1 MQRMAIDGLKS
12 LVDRIE
18 QFAKNQ
24 NLQHWSADYGLFLP
38 RRYLNISDA
47 TDIAQKCGRV
57 GGVPI
62 PPNDRTAAQIAT
74 RDYLNKLTHPFSYT
88 DYGMYIYFRPSRQDQ
103 LSPDDYQS
111 LTREEVS
118 ARAPLYD
125 GSNQDIRIMHAGG
138 VISYFIKSKAFSPA
152 DLKIKKKRIL
162 ANLDNPCNYSL
173 VDLYVYCKVLHYFIT
188 KVILGIFR
196 IILDSPIIPM
206 ESKNKI
212 VQARYAI
219 LDILNYIIS
228 IFEKTKD
235 GKFFLTALSK
245 ADSDDKPLN
254 AAMNT
259 LADELM
265 QYGHVLFWTDSTT
278 SKEEAINNI
287 KTNTIYG
294 SLSVH
299 VDKMQ
304 KMAGSIYDDHCAG
317 ACGNVLFFI
326 SNWSEKNDFLTKIK
340 EQTGV
345 SDEACMSKI
354 ICDDEYASRDDL
366 EKLYTLGLV
375 TSIFDLFY
383 HTYDYIISTCRRESN
398 YFKYREPIRRKTRF
412 IDSKSWNFNRGY
424 LTEIIKAAHSTN
436 TYPLDTFVKGLNDI
450 LDSLSYIEA
459 GTNKVDNAGIF
470 DDFVASI
477 GGAYDTA
484 GMNDKKDQ
492 KALKARLRKLEADV
506 SGLASVKIL
515 YNTPVEKSSPGETV
529 AHVLRR
535 LEQESSPAIDT
546 VLDMIDAAVEDCYKI
561 VDSATDEEE

>member
-18 QFAKNQ
+18 QFAKSQ
-24 NLQHWSADYGLFLP
+24 NSQHLSADYGVFLP

-47 TDIAQKCGRV
+47 TDISQKCGRV

-62 PPNDRTAAQIAT
+62 PPGDRIAAQIAT

-111 LTREEVS
+111 LTREEIL

-125 GSNQDIRIMHAGG
+125 GSKQDIRIMHAGG

-196 IILDSPIIPM
+196 IILDSPVIPM

-235 GKFFLTALSK
+235 GKFFLTSLSK

-278 SKEEAINNI
+278 SKEEAIGRVKANAVH
-287 KTNTIYG
+287 G

-326 SNWSEKNDFLTKIK
+326 SNWSEKNDLVTKIK
-340 EQTGV
+340 EQAGV

-412 IDSKSWNFNRGY
+412 IDAKSWNFNRGY

-459 GTNKVDNAGIF
+459 GTNKVDSAGIF